1 MALLGRRRG
10 NAAVLRD
17 VQAFRDGLAQDEGR
31 APEQAE
37 TQDAPVA
44 NSAAPAARPTSG
56 VRFTPP
62 APDPVAPAPQPAP
75 KPRPAPAAP
84 VDEDDDDDDDDD
96 IQYRTDDNMEYDHV
110 RDDAIAAMQ
119 AENAALRA
127 RLSSYEQSREDFDK
141 FEKGKLIDK
150 MIDEQGFDSISKDD
164 ARRLL
169 NPILDGMRKQN
180 AALGQALSAQYNNS
194 VKQYQELTQKREKE
208 QYNRFADK
216 IRKKFP
222 DLAKLQQTQAYVD
235 IMTAPVAAG
244 SDVTVGQLV
253 AQEYKKK
260 NYKYINN
267 VLKQVRDRINSV
279 PDISANA
286 VVGGNAPSQ
295 GSGSTEARPL
305 SDSEM
310 SDLRFKLQN
319 RQISRQEFSDALKRH
334 REALRGNAE

>member
-37 TQDAPVA
+37 TQ
-44 NSAAPAARPTSG
+44 AAPAARPTSG

-75 KPRPAPAAP
+75 KPRPQPVAP
-84 VDEDDDDDDDDD
+84 VDEDDDDDED
-96 IQYRTDDNMEYDHV
+96 IQYRTVDNMEYDRV
-110 RDDAIAAMQ
+110 RNDAIAAMQ
-119 AENAALRA
+119 AENDALRA

-141 FEKGKLIDK
+141 FEKDKLVDK

-194 VKQYQELTQKREKE
+194 VKQYQEMTKKRDAE
-208 QYNRFADK
+208 QYNHFANK

-235 IMTAPVAAG
+235 VMTAPVAAG

-253 AQEYKKK
+253 AQEFKKK

>member
-17 VQAFRDGLAQDEGR
+17 VQRFRDGLAQDEGR

-37 TQDAPVA
+37 TQDAP
-44 NSAAPAARPTSG
+44 AARPTSG
-56 VRFTPP
+56 VRFNPP

-75 KPRPAPAAP
+75 KPRPQPAAP
-84 VDEDDDDDDDDD
+84 VDEDDDDDGD
-96 IQYRTDDNMEYDHV
+96 IQYRTVDNMEYDRV
-110 RDDAIAAMQ
+110 RNDAVAAMQ
-119 AENAALRA
+119 AENDALRA

-141 FEKGKLIDK
+141 FEKDKLIDK

-194 VKQYQELTQKREKE
+194 VKQYQEMTKKRDAE
-208 QYNRFADK
+208 QYNHFADK

-235 IMTAPVAAG
+235 VMTAPVAAG

>member
-17 VQAFRDGLAQDEGR
+17 VQKFRDGLAQDEGR

-37 TQDAPVA
+37 TQAAPVA

-75 KPRPAPAAP
+75 KPRPQPAAP
-84 VDEDDDDDDDDD
+84 VDEDDDDDDD
-96 IQYRTDDNMEYDHV
+96 IQYRTVDNMEYDRV
-110 RDDAIAAMQ
+110 RNDAIAAMQ
-119 AENAALRA
+119 AENDALRA
-127 RLSSYEQSREDFDK
+127 RLSSYEQSRSDFDK
-141 FEKGKLIDK
+141 FEKDKLIDK

-180 AALGQALSAQYNNS
+180 AALGQALSAQYSNS
-194 VKQYQELTQKREKE
+194 VKQYQEMAKKRDAE
-208 QYNRFADK
+208 QYNHFANK

-222 DLAKLQQTQAYVD
+222 DLPKLQQTQAYVD
-235 IMTAPVAAG
+235 VMTAPVAAG

-253 AQEYKKK
+253 AQEFKKK

>member
-17 VQAFRDGLAQDEGR
+17 VQKFRDGLAQDEGR
-31 APEQAE
+31 APEDVE
-37 TQDAPVA
+37 TQ
-44 NSAAPAARPTSG
+44 AAPAARPTSG

-62 APDPVAPAPQPAP
+62 AQDPVAPAPQPAP
-75 KPRPAPAAP
+75 KPRPQPVAP
-84 VDEDDDDDDDDD
+84 VDEDDDDDDD
-96 IQYRTDDNMEYDHV
+96 IQYRTVDNMEYDHV
-110 RDDAIAAMQ
+110 RNDAIAAMQ
-119 AENAALRA
+119 AENDALRA

-141 FEKGKLIDK
+141 FEKDKLIDK
-150 MIDEQGFDSISKDD
+150 MIDEQGFDSISRDD

-194 VKQYQELTQKREKE
+194 VKQYQEMTKKRDAE
-208 QYNRFADK
+208 QYNHFANK

>member
-17 VQAFRDGLAQDEGR
+17 VQKFRDGLAQDEGR

-37 TQDAPVA
+37 TQD
-44 NSAAPAARPTSG
+44 APAARPTSG

-75 KPRPAPAAP
+75 KPRPQPAAP
-84 VDEDDDDDDDDD
+84 VDEDDDDDDD
-96 IQYRTDDNMEYDHV
+96 IQYRTVDNMEYDRV
-110 RDDAIAAMQ
+110 RNDAIAAMQ
-119 AENAALRA
+119 AENDALRA

-141 FEKGKLIDK
+141 FEKDKLLDQ

-180 AALGQALSAQYNNS
+180 AVLGQALSAQYSNS
-194 VKQYQELTQKREKE
+194 VKQYQEMTKKRDAE
-208 QYNRFADK
+208 QYNHFANK

-235 IMTAPVAAG
+235 VMRAPVAAG

>member
-1 MALLGRRRG
+1 MAFLGRRGG

-17 VQAFRDGLAQDEGR
+17 VQKFRDGLAQDEGR
-31 APEQAE
+31 APEDVE
-37 TQDAPVA
+37 TQAAPVA

-56 VRFTPP
+56 MRFTPP

-75 KPRPAPAAP
+75 KPRPQPAAP
-84 VDEDDDDDDDDD
+84 VDEDDDDDDD
-96 IQYRTDDNMEYDHV
+96 IQYRTVDNMEYDRV
-110 RDDAIAAMQ
+110 RNDAIAAMQ
-119 AENAALRA
+119 AENDALRA

-141 FEKGKLIDK
+141 FEKDKLIDK

-194 VKQYQELTQKREKE
+194 VKQYQEMTKKRDAE
-208 QYNRFADK
+208 QYNHFANK

>member
-17 VQAFRDGLAQDEGR
+17 VHAFRDGLAQDEGR

-37 TQDAPVA
+37 TQAAPVA

-56 VRFTPP
+56 VKFTPP

-75 KPRPAPAAP
+75 KPRPQPAAP
-84 VDEDDDDDDDDD
+84 VDEDDDDDDD
-96 IQYRTDDNMEYDHV
+96 IQYRTVDNMEYERV
-110 RDDAIAAMQ
+110 RNDAIAAMQ

-169 NPILDGMRKQN
+169 SPILDGMRKQN
-180 AALGQALSAQYNNS
+180 AALGQALSAQYSNS
-194 VKQYQELTQKREKE
+194 VKQYQEMTEKREKE
-208 QYNRFADK
+208 QYKRFADK

-222 DLAKLQQTQAYVD
+222 DLPQLQETQAYVD
-235 IMTAPVAAG
+235 VMTAPVAAG
-244 SDVTVGQLV
+244 SDVTVGDLV
-253 AQEYKKK
+253 YQEFNKK

>member
-17 VQAFRDGLAQDEGR
+17 VQKFRDGLAQDEGR

-37 TQDAPVA
+37 TQDAP
-44 NSAAPAARPTSG
+44 AARPTSG

-62 APDPVAPAPQPAP
+62 APDPAAPAPQPAP
-75 KPRPAPAAP
+75 KPRPQPAAP
-84 VDEDDDDDDDDD
+84 VDEDDDDDED
-96 IQYRTDDNMEYDHV
+96 IQYRTVDNMEYDRV
-110 RDDAIAAMQ
+110 RTDAIAAMQ
-119 AENAALRA
+119 AENDALRA

-141 FEKGKLIDK
+141 FEKDKLIDK

-180 AALGQALSAQYNNS
+180 AALGQALSAQYSNS
-194 VKQYQELTQKREKE
+194 VKQYQELAKKREKE

-222 DLAKLQQTQAYVD
+222 DLPQLQQTQAYVD
-235 IMTAPVAAG
+235 VMTAPVAAG

-253 AQEYKKK
+253 VQEFNKK

>member
-37 TQDAPVA
+37 TQ
-44 NSAAPAARPTSG
+44 AAPAARPTSG

-62 APDPVAPAPQPAP
+62 AQGPVAPAPQPAP
-75 KPRPAPAAP
+75 KPRPQPAAP
-84 VDEDDDDDDDDD
+84 VDDDDADDED
-96 IQYRTDDNMEYDHV
+96 IQYRTVDNMEYDRV
-110 RDDAIAAMQ
+110 RNDAIAAMQ
-119 AENAALRA
+119 AENDALRA

-141 FEKGKLIDK
+141 FEKDKLLDQ

-180 AALGQALSAQYNNS
+180 AALGQALSAQYSNS
-194 VKQYQELTQKREKE
+194 VKQYQEMTKKRDAE

-235 IMTAPVAAG
+235 VMTAPVAAG

-253 AQEYKKK
+253 AQEFKKK

>member
-17 VQAFRDGLAQDEGR
+17 VQKFRDGLAQDEGR

-37 TQDAPVA
+37 TQAAPVA

-75 KPRPAPAAP
+75 KPRPQPVAP
-84 VDEDDDDDDDDD
+84 VDEDDDDDDD
-96 IQYRTDDNMEYDHV
+96 IQYRTVDNMEYDRV
-110 RDDAIAAMQ
+110 RNDAIAAMQ
-119 AENAALRA
+119 AENDALRA
-127 RLSSYEQSREDFDK
+127 RLSSYEQSRSDFDK
-141 FEKGKLIDK
+141 FEKDKLIDK

-180 AALGQALSAQYNNS
+180 AALGQALSAQYSNS
-194 VKQYQELTQKREKE
+194 VKQYQEMAKKRDAE
-208 QYNRFADK
+208 QYNHFANK

-244 SDVTVGQLV
+244 SDITVGQLV

>member
-17 VQAFRDGLAQDEGR
+17 VQKFRDGLAQDEGR

-37 TQDAPVA
+37 TQD
-44 NSAAPAARPTSG
+44 APAARPTSG

-75 KPRPAPAAP
+75 KPRPQPAAP
-84 VDEDDDDDDDDD
+84 VDEDDDDDDD
-96 IQYRTDDNMEYDHV
+96 IQYRTVDNMEYDRV
-110 RDDAIAAMQ
+110 RNDAIAAMQ
-119 AENAALRA
+119 AENDALRA

-141 FEKGKLIDK
+141 FEKDKLIDK

-194 VKQYQELTQKREKE
+194 VKQYQEMTKKRDAE
-208 QYNRFADK
+208 QYNHFANK

>member
-17 VQAFRDGLAQDEGR
+17 VQKFRDGLAQDEGR
-31 APEQAE
+31 APEDVE
-37 TQDAPVA
+37 TQAAPVA

-75 KPRPAPAAP
+75 KPRPQPAAP
-84 VDEDDDDDDDDD
+84 VDEDDDDDDD
-96 IQYRTDDNMEYDHV
+96 IQYRTVDNMEYDRV
-110 RDDAIAAMQ
+110 RNDAIAAMQ
-119 AENAALRA
+119 AENDALRA

-141 FEKGKLIDK
+141 FEKDKLIDK

-194 VKQYQELTQKREKE
+194 VKQYQEMTKKRDAE
-208 QYNRFADK
+208 QYNHFANK

>member
-17 VQAFRDGLAQDEGR
+17 VQKFRDGLAQDEGR

-37 TQDAPVA
+37 TQAAPVA

-56 VRFTPP
+56 VRFNPP

-75 KPRPAPAAP
+75 KPRPQPAAP
-84 VDEDDDDDDDDD
+84 VDEDDDDDDD
-96 IQYRTDDNMEYDHV
+96 IQYRTVDNMEYDRV
-110 RDDAIAAMQ
+110 RNDAIAAMQ
-119 AENAALRA
+119 AENDALRA

-141 FEKGKLIDK
+141 FEKDKLIDR

-194 VKQYQELTQKREKE
+194 VKQYQEMAKKRDAE
-208 QYNRFADK
+208 QYNHFANK
-216 IRKKFP
+216 IRKKYP

-244 SDVTVGQLV
+244 SDITVGQLV

>member
-1 MALLGRRRG
+1 MALLGRSRG

-17 VQAFRDGLAQDEGR
+17 VQKFRDGLARDEGR

-37 TQDAPVA
+37 TQD
-44 NSAAPAARPTSG
+44 APAARPTSG

-75 KPRPAPAAP
+75 KPRPQPAAP
-84 VDEDDDDDDDDD
+84 VDEDDDDDDD
-96 IQYRTDDNMEYDHV
+96 IQYRTVDNMEYDRV
-110 RDDAIAAMQ
+110 RNDAIAAMR
-119 AENAALRA
+119 AENDALRA

-141 FEKGKLIDK
+141 FEKDKLLDQ

-194 VKQYQELTQKREKE
+194 VKQYQEMTAKREKE
-208 QYNRFADK
+208 QYSHFADK

-235 IMTAPVAAG
+235 VMTAPVAAG

-253 AQEYKKK
+253 AQEFKKK

>member
-62 APDPVAPAPQPAP
+62 APDPAAPAPQPAP
-75 KPRPAPAAP
+75 KPRPQPAAP
-84 VDEDDDDDDDDD
+84 VDEDDDDDDD
-96 IQYRTDDNMEYDHV
+96 IQYRTVDNMEYDHV
-110 RDDAIAAMQ
+110 RNDAIAAMQ
-119 AENAALRA
+119 AENDALRA

-169 NPILDGMRKQN
+169 NPIFDSMRKQN
-180 AALGQALSAQYNNS
+180 AALGQALSAQYSNS
-194 VKQYQELTQKREKE
+194 VKQYQEMTEKREKE
-208 QYNRFADK
+208 QYKRFADK

-222 DLAKLQQTQAYVD
+222 DLPQLQETQAYVD
-235 IMTAPVAAG
+235 VMTAPVAAG

-253 AQEYKKK
+253 VQEFNKK

-267 VLKQVRDRINSV
+267 VLKQVQDRINSV

>member
-17 VQAFRDGLAQDEGR
+17 VQKFRDGLAQDEGR

-37 TQDAPVA
+37 TQD
-44 NSAAPAARPTSG
+44 APAARPTSG

-84 VDEDDDDDDDDD
+84 VDEDDDDDDD
-96 IQYRTDDNMEYDHV
+96 IQYRTVDNMEYDRV
-110 RDDAIAAMQ
+110 RNDAVAAMQ
-119 AENAALRA
+119 AENDALRA
-127 RLSSYEQSREDFDK
+127 RLSSYEQSRSDFDK
-141 FEKGKLIDK
+141 FEKDKLIDK

-169 NPILDGMRKQN
+169 NPILDGMRQQN

-194 VKQYQELTQKREKE
+194 VKQYQEMTKKRDAE
-208 QYNRFADK
+208 QYNHFANK

>member
-17 VQAFRDGLAQDEGR
+17 VQKFRDGLAQDEGR
-31 APEQAE
+31 APEDVK
-37 TQDAPVA
+37 TQD
-44 NSAAPAARPTSG
+44 APAARPTSG

-75 KPRPAPAAP
+75 KPRPQPAAP
-84 VDEDDDDDDDDD
+84 VDEDDDDDDD
-96 IQYRTDDNMEYDHV
+96 IQYRTVDNMEYDRV
-110 RDDAIAAMQ
+110 RNDAIAAMQ
-119 AENAALRA
+119 AENDALRA

-141 FEKGKLIDK
+141 FEKDKLIDK

-180 AALGQALSAQYNNS
+180 AALGQALSAQYSNS
-194 VKQYQELTQKREKE
+194 VKQYQEMAKKRDAE
-208 QYNRFADK
+208 QYNHFANK

-235 IMTAPVAAG
+235 VMTAPVAAG

>member
-17 VQAFRDGLAQDEGR
+17 VQKFRDGLAQDEGR

-37 TQDAPVA
+37 TQ
-44 NSAAPAARPTSG
+44 AAPAARPTSG

-75 KPRPAPAAP
+75 KPRPQPAAP
-84 VDEDDDDDDDDD
+84 VDEDDDDDDD
-96 IQYRTDDNMEYDHV
+96 IQYRTVDNMEYDRV
-110 RDDAIAAMQ
+110 RNDAIAAMQ
-119 AENAALRA
+119 AENDALRA

-141 FEKGKLIDK
+141 FEKDKLIDK

-180 AALGQALSAQYNNS
+180 AALGQALSAQYSNS
-194 VKQYQELTQKREKE
+194 VKQYQEMAKKRDAE
-208 QYNRFADK
+208 QYNHFANK

-222 DLAKLQQTQAYVD
+222 DLAQLQQTQAYVD
-235 IMTAPVAAG
+235 VMTAPVAAG

-253 AQEYKKK
+253 AQEFNKK

-295 GSGSTEARPL
+295 GSGSMEARPL

>member
-17 VQAFRDGLAQDEGR
+17 VQRFRDGLAQDEGR

-37 TQDAPVA
+37 TQDAP
-44 NSAAPAARPTSG
+44 AARPTSG
-56 VRFTPP
+56 VRFNPP

-75 KPRPAPAAP
+75 KPRPQPAAP
-84 VDEDDDDDDDDD
+84 VDEDDDDDGD
-96 IQYRTDDNMEYDHV
+96 IQYRTVDNMEYDRV
-110 RDDAIAAMQ
+110 RNDAIAAMQ
-119 AENAALRA
+119 AENDALRA

-141 FEKGKLIDK
+141 FEKDKLIDK

-194 VKQYQELTQKREKE
+194 VKQYQEMTKKRDAE
-208 QYNRFADK
+208 QYNHFADK

-235 IMTAPVAAG
+235 VMTAPVAAG

>member
-37 TQDAPVA
+37 TQAAPVA

-75 KPRPAPAAP
+75 KPRPQPAAP
-84 VDEDDDDDDDDD
+84 VDEDDDDDDD
-96 IQYRTDDNMEYDHV
+96 IQYRTVDNMEYDRV
-110 RDDAIAAMQ
+110 RNDAIAAMQ
-119 AENAALRA
+119 AENDALRA
-127 RLSSYEQSREDFDK
+127 RLSSYEQSRDAFDK
-141 FEKGKLIDK
+141 FEKDKLIDQ

-194 VKQYQELTQKREKE
+194 VKQYQEMAKKRDAE
-208 QYNRFADK
+208 QYNHFANK

-222 DLAKLQQTQAYVD
+222 DLAQLQQTQAYVD

>member
-37 TQDAPVA
+37 TQ
-44 NSAAPAARPTSG
+44 AAPAARPTSG

-84 VDEDDDDDDDDD
+84 VDEDDDDDED
-96 IQYRTDDNMEYDHV
+96 IQYRTVDNMEYDRV
-110 RDDAIAAMQ
+110 RNDAIAAMQ
-119 AENAALRA
+119 AENDALRA

-141 FEKGKLIDK
+141 FEKDKLIDK

-180 AALGQALSAQYNNS
+180 AVLGQALSAQYNNS
-194 VKQYQELTQKREKE
+194 VKQYQEMTKKRDAE

-235 IMTAPVAAG
+235 VMTAPVAAG

>member
-17 VQAFRDGLAQDEGR
+17 VQKFRDGLAQDEGR
-31 APEQAE
+31 APEDVE
-37 TQDAPVA
+37 TQ
-44 NSAAPAARPTSG
+44 AAPAARPTSG

-75 KPRPAPAAP
+75 KPRPQPAAP
-84 VDEDDDDDDDDD
+84 VDEDDDDDDD
-96 IQYRTDDNMEYDHV
+96 IQYRTVDNMEYDRV
-110 RDDAIAAMQ
+110 RTDAIAAMQ
-119 AENAALRA
+119 AENDALRA
-127 RLSSYEQSREDFDK
+127 RLSSYEQSRDDFDK
-141 FEKGKLIDK
+141 FEKDKLIDK

-235 IMTAPVAAG
+235 VMTAPVAAG
-244 SDVTVGQLV
+244 SDVTVGDLV
-253 AQEYKKK
+253 YQEFYKK

>member
-17 VQAFRDGLAQDEGR
+17 VQKFRDGLAQDEGR
-31 APEQAE
+31 APEDVE
-37 TQDAPVA
+37 TQD
-44 NSAAPAARPTSG
+44 APAARPTSG

-75 KPRPAPAAP
+75 KPRPQPAAP
-84 VDEDDDDDDDDD
+84 VDDDDDDDDD
-96 IQYRTDDNMEYDHV
+96 IQYRTVDNMEYDRV
-110 RDDAIAAMQ
+110 RNDAIAAMQ
-119 AENAALRA
+119 AENDALRA
-127 RLSSYEQSREDFDK
+127 RLSSYEQSRDAFDK
-141 FEKGKLIDK
+141 FEKDKLIDK

-194 VKQYQELTQKREKE
+194 VKQYQEMAKKRDAE
-208 QYNRFADK
+208 QYNHFANK

>member
-17 VQAFRDGLAQDEGR
+17 VQKFRDGLAQDEGR

-37 TQDAPVA
+37 TQ
-44 NSAAPAARPTSG
+44 AAPAARPTSG

-62 APDPVAPAPQPAP
+62 AQDPVAPAPQPAP
-75 KPRPAPAAP
+75 KPRPQPAAP
-84 VDEDDDDDDDDD
+84 VDDDDDDDED
-96 IQYRTDDNMEYDHV
+96 IQYRTVDNMEYDHV
-110 RDDAIAAMQ
+110 RNDAIAAMQ
-119 AENAALRA
+119 AENDALRA

-141 FEKGKLIDK
+141 FEKDKLIDK

-194 VKQYQELTQKREKE
+194 VKQYQEMAKKRDAE
-208 QYNRFADK
+208 QYNHFANK

-253 AQEYKKK
+253 AQEFNKK

>member
-17 VQAFRDGLAQDEGR
+17 VQKFRNELAQDEGR

-37 TQDAPVA
+37 TQ
-44 NSAAPAARPTSG
+44 AAPAARPTSG

-75 KPRPAPAAP
+75 KPRPQPAAP
-84 VDEDDDDDDDDD
+84 VDEDDDDDDD
-96 IQYRTDDNMEYDHV
+96 IQYRTVDNMEYDRV
-110 RDDAIAAMQ
+110 RNDAIAAMQ
-119 AENAALRA
+119 AENDALRA

-141 FEKGKLIDK
+141 FEKDKLIDK

-194 VKQYQELTQKREKE
+194 VKQYQEMTKKRDAE

-235 IMTAPVAAG
+235 VMTAPVAAG

-253 AQEYKKK
+253 AQEFNKK

>member
-17 VQAFRDGLAQDEGR
+17 VQKFRDGLAQDEGR
-31 APEQAE
+31 APEDAE
-37 TQDAPVA
+37 TQAAPVV

-75 KPRPAPAAP
+75 KPRPQPAAP
-84 VDEDDDDDDDDD
+84 VDEDDDDDDD
-96 IQYRTDDNMEYDHV
+96 IQYRTVDNMEYDRV
-110 RDDAIAAMQ
+110 RNDAIAAMQ
-119 AENAALRA
+119 AENDALRA

-141 FEKGKLIDK
+141 FEKDKLIDK

-180 AALGQALSAQYNNS
+180 AALGQALSAQYSNS
-194 VKQYQELTQKREKE
+194 VKQYQEMTKKRDAE
-208 QYNRFADK
+208 QYNHFANK

-222 DLAKLQQTQAYVD
+222 DLAQLQQTQAYVD
-235 IMTAPVAAG
+235 VMRAPVAAG

>member
-17 VQAFRDGLAQDEGR
+17 VQAFRDGLARDEGR
-31 APEQAE
+31 APEDVE
-37 TQDAPVA
+37 TQ
-44 NSAAPAARPTSG
+44 AAPAARPTSG

-75 KPRPAPAAP
+75 KPRPAPVAP
-84 VDEDDDDDDDDD
+84 VDEDDDDDED
-96 IQYRTDDNMEYDHV
+96 IQYRTVDNMEYD
-110 RDDAIAAMQ
+110 RTRNDAIAAMQ
-119 AENAALRA
+119 AENDALRA
-127 RLSSYEQSREDFDK
+127 RLSSYEQSRDDFDK
-141 FEKGKLIDK
+141 FEKDKLIDK

-180 AALGQALSAQYNNS
+180 AALGQALSAQYSNS
-194 VKQYQELTQKREKE
+194 VKQYQEMTKKRDAE
-208 QYNRFADK
+208 QYNHFANK

-235 IMTAPVAAG
+235 VMTAPVAAG

-253 AQEYKKK
+253 AQEFKKK

>member
-17 VQAFRDGLAQDEGR
+17 VQKFRDGLAQDEGR

-37 TQDAPVA
+37 TQD
-44 NSAAPAARPTSG
+44 APAARPTSG

-75 KPRPAPAAP
+75 KPRPQPAAP
-84 VDEDDDDDDDDD
+84 VDEDDDDDDD
-96 IQYRTDDNMEYDHV
+96 IQYRTVDNMEYDRV
-110 RDDAIAAMQ
+110 RNDAVAAMQ
-119 AENAALRA
+119 AENDALRA

-141 FEKGKLIDK
+141 FEKDKLIDK

-180 AALGQALSAQYNNS
+180 AALGQALSAQYSNS
-194 VKQYQELTQKREKE
+194 VKQYQEMAKKRDAE
-208 QYNRFADK
+208 QYNHFANK

-253 AQEYKKK
+253 AQEFNKK

>member
-17 VQAFRDGLAQDEGR
+17 VQRFRDGLAQDEGR
-31 APEQAE
+31 APEDVE
-37 TQDAPVA
+37 TQD
-44 NSAAPAARPTSG
+44 APAARPTSG

-62 APDPVAPAPQPAP
+62 APDPAAPAPQPAP
-75 KPRPAPAAP
+75 KPRPQPAAP
-84 VDEDDDDDDDDD
+84 VDEDDDDDDD
-96 IQYRTDDNMEYDHV
+96 IQYRTVDNMEYDRV
-110 RDDAIAAMQ
+110 RNDAVAAMQ
-119 AENAALRA
+119 AENDALRA

-141 FEKGKLIDK
+141 FEKDKLIDK

-194 VKQYQELTQKREKE
+194 VKQYQEMAKKRDAE
-208 QYNRFADK
+208 QYNHFANK

-222 DLAKLQQTQAYVD
+222 DLAQLQQTQAYVD

>member
-1 MALLGRRRG
+1 MALLGRKRG

-17 VQAFRDGLAQDEGR
+17 VQKFRDGLAQDEGR
-31 APEQAE
+31 APEDVE
-37 TQDAPVA
+37 TQAAPVA

-75 KPRPAPAAP
+75 KPRPQPAAP
-84 VDEDDDDDDDDD
+84 VDEDDDDDDD
-96 IQYRTDDNMEYDHV
+96 IQYRTVDNMEYDRV
-110 RDDAIAAMQ
+110 RNDAIAAMQ
-119 AENAALRA
+119 AENDALRA

-141 FEKGKLIDK
+141 FEKDKLIDQ

-194 VKQYQELTQKREKE
+194 VKQYQEMTKKREKE
-208 QYNRFADK
+208 QYNNFANK

-222 DLAKLQQTQAYVD
+222 DLAQLQQTQAYVD
-235 IMTAPVAAG
+235 VMSAPVAAG

-253 AQEYKKK
+253 AQEFNKK

>member
-1 MALLGRRRG
+1 
-10 NAAVLRD
+10 
-17 VQAFRDGLAQDEGR
+17 
-31 APEQAE
+31 
-37 TQDAPVA
+37 
-44 NSAAPAARPTSG
+44 
-56 VRFTPP
+56 
-62 APDPVAPAPQPAP
+62 
-75 KPRPAPAAP
+75 
-84 VDEDDDDDDDDD
+84 
-96 IQYRTDDNMEYDHV
+96 MEYDRV
-110 RDDAIAAMQ
+110 RNDAIAAMQ
-119 AENAALRA
+119 AENDALRA

-141 FEKGKLIDK
+141 FEKDKLIDK

-180 AALGQALSAQYNNS
+180 AALGQALSAQYSNS
-194 VKQYQELTQKREKE
+194 VKQYQEMTKKREKE

-222 DLAKLQQTQAYVD
+222 DLPQLQETQAYVD
-235 IMTAPVAAG
+235 VMSAPVAAG

-253 AQEYKKK
+253 VQEFYKK

-279 PDISANA
+279 PDISASA
-286 VVGGNAPSQ
+286 VIGGNAPSQ
-295 GSGSTEARPL
+295 GSGSMEAKPL

-319 RQISRQEFSDALKRH
+319 RQISRREFSDALKRH

>member
-17 VQAFRDGLAQDEGR
+17 VQKFRDGLAQDEGR
-31 APEQAE
+31 APEDVE
-37 TQDAPVA
+37 TQ
-44 NSAAPAARPTSG
+44 AAPAARPTSG

-62 APDPVAPAPQPAP
+62 APYPVAPAPQPAP
-75 KPRPAPAAP
+75 KPRPQPAAP
-84 VDEDDDDDDDDD
+84 VDEDDDDDDD
-96 IQYRTDDNMEYDHV
+96 IQYRTVDNMEYDRV
-110 RDDAIAAMQ
+110 RNDAIAAMQ
-119 AENAALRA
+119 AENDALRA
-127 RLSSYEQSREDFDK
+127 RLSSYEQSRDDFDK
-141 FEKGKLIDK
+141 FEKDKLIDK

-180 AALGQALSAQYNNS
+180 AALGQALSAQYSNS
-194 VKQYQELTQKREKE
+194 VKQYQEMAKKRDAE
-208 QYNRFADK
+208 QYNHFANK

-222 DLAKLQQTQAYVD
+222 DLAQLQQTQAYVD
-235 IMTAPVAAG
+235 VMRAPVAAG

>member
-17 VQAFRDGLAQDEGR
+17 VQKFRDGLAQDEGR
-31 APEQAE
+31 APEDVE
-37 TQDAPVA
+37 TQAAPVA

-75 KPRPAPAAP
+75 KPRPQPAAP
-84 VDEDDDDDDDDD
+84 VDEDDDDDDD
-96 IQYRTDDNMEYDHV
+96 IQYRTVDNMEYDRV
-110 RDDAIAAMQ
+110 RNDAIAAMQ
-119 AENAALRA
+119 AENDALRA

-141 FEKGKLIDK
+141 FEKDKLIDK

-194 VKQYQELTQKREKE
+194 VKQYQEMTKKRDAE
-208 QYNRFADK
+208 QYNHFADK

-235 IMTAPVAAG
+235 VMTAPVAAG

-253 AQEYKKK
+253 AQEFKKK

>member
-17 VQAFRDGLAQDEGR
+17 VQKFRDGLAQDEGR
-31 APEQAE
+31 APENVE
-37 TQDAPVA
+37 TQD
-44 NSAAPAARPTSG
+44 APAARPTSG

-75 KPRPAPAAP
+75 KPRPQPAAP
-84 VDEDDDDDDDDD
+84 VDEDDDDDDD
-96 IQYRTDDNMEYDHV
+96 IQYRTVDNMEYERV
-110 RDDAIAAMQ
+110 RTDAIAAMQ
-119 AENAALRA
+119 AENDALRA

-169 NPILDGMRKQN
+169 NPIFDSMRKQN

-194 VKQYQELTQKREKE
+194 VKQYQEMTQKREKA

-222 DLAKLQQTQAYVD
+222 DLPRLQETQAYVD
-235 IMTAPVAAG
+235 VMTAPVAAG

>member
-17 VQAFRDGLAQDEGR
+17 VQKFRDGLAQDEGR

-37 TQDAPVA
+37 TQDAP
-44 NSAAPAARPTSG
+44 AARPTSG

-62 APDPVAPAPQPAP
+62 APDPAAPAPQPAP
-75 KPRPAPAAP
+75 KPRPQPAAP
-84 VDEDDDDDDDDD
+84 VDEDDDDDED
-96 IQYRTDDNMEYDHV
+96 IQYRTVDNMEYDRV
-110 RDDAIAAMQ
+110 RNDAIAAMR
-119 AENAALRA
+119 AENDALRA

-141 FEKGKLIDK
+141 FEKDKLIDK
-150 MIDEQGFDSISKDD
+150 MIDEQGFDSISRDD
-164 ARRLL
+164 AKRLL
-169 NPILDGMRKQN
+169 GPVFDGMRKQN

-194 VKQYQELTQKREKE
+194 VKQYQEMTAKREKE

-222 DLAKLQQTQAYVD
+222 DLPRLQETQAYVD
-235 IMTAPVAAG
+235 VMTAPVAAG

-253 AQEYKKK
+253 AQEFKKK

>member
-37 TQDAPVA
+37 TQDAP
-44 NSAAPAARPTSG
+44 AARPTSG
-56 VRFTPP
+56 VRFNPP

-75 KPRPAPAAP
+75 KPRPAPVAP
-84 VDEDDDDDDDDD
+84 VDEDDDDDDD
-96 IQYRTDDNMEYDHV
+96 IQYRTVDNMEYD
-110 RDDAIAAMQ
+110 RTRNDAIAAMQ
-119 AENAALRA
+119 AENDALRA

-141 FEKGKLIDK
+141 FEKDKLIDK
-150 MIDEQGFDSISKDD
+150 MIDEQGFDSISRDD

-194 VKQYQELTQKREKE
+194 VKQYQEMTKKRDAE
-208 QYNRFADK
+208 QYNHFANK

-235 IMTAPVAAG
+235 VMTAPVAAG

-253 AQEYKKK
+253 AQEFKKK

>member
-17 VQAFRDGLAQDEGR
+17 VQKFRDGLAQDEGR

-37 TQDAPVA
+37 TQE
-44 NSAAPAARPTSG
+44 APASRPTSG

-84 VDEDDDDDDDDD
+84 VDEDDDDDDD
-96 IQYRTDDNMEYDHV
+96 IQYRTVDNMEYDRV
-110 RDDAIAAMQ
+110 RNDAIAAMQ
-119 AENAALRA
+119 AENDALRA

-141 FEKGKLIDK
+141 FEKDKLIDK

-194 VKQYQELTQKREKE
+194 VKQYQDMTKKRDAE
-208 QYNRFADK
+208 QYNHFANK

-235 IMTAPVAAG
+235 VMTAPVAAG

>member
-17 VQAFRDGLAQDEGR
+17 VQKFRDGLAQDEGR

-37 TQDAPVA
+37 TQD
-44 NSAAPAARPTSG
+44 APAARPTSG

-75 KPRPAPAAP
+75 KPRPQPAAP
-84 VDEDDDDDDDDD
+84 VDEDDDDDDD
-96 IQYRTDDNMEYDHV
+96 IQYRTVDNMEYDRV
-110 RDDAIAAMQ
+110 RNDAIAAMR
-119 AENAALRA
+119 AENDALRA

-141 FEKGKLIDK
+141 FEKNKLIDK

-180 AALGQALSAQYNNS
+180 AALGQALSAQYSNS
-194 VKQYQELTQKREKE
+194 VKQYQEMTQKREKE
-208 QYNRFADK
+208 QYKRFADK

-222 DLAKLQQTQAYVD
+222 DLPQLQETQAYVD
-235 IMTAPVAAG
+235 VMTAPVAAG
-244 SDVTVGQLV
+244 SDVTVGELV
-253 AQEYKKK
+253 AQEFNKK

>member
-17 VQAFRDGLAQDEGR
+17 VQKFRDGLAQDEGR
-31 APEQAE
+31 APEDVE
-37 TQDAPVA
+37 TQDAP
-44 NSAAPAARPTSG
+44 AARSTSG

-62 APDPVAPAPQPAP
+62 AQDPVAPAPQPAP

-84 VDEDDDDDDDDD
+84 VDEDDDDDDD
-96 IQYRTDDNMEYDHV
+96 IQYRTVDNMEYDRV
-110 RDDAIAAMQ
+110 RNDAIAAMQ
-119 AENAALRA
+119 AENDALRA

-141 FEKGKLIDK
+141 FEKDKLIDK

-194 VKQYQELTQKREKE
+194 VKQYQEMTKKRDAE
-208 QYNRFADK
+208 QYNHFANK

-235 IMTAPVAAG
+235 VMSAPVAAG